1 MNIVNKL
8 TLRHLKLNKKR
19 TLVTIIGVI
28 ISVTMITAV
37 ATFAESFLGTMRNY
51 QIESGGNWHV
61 LYQQVP
67 ADKLD
72 IIYNDKDTK
81 HAILSRDEGYAK
93 LESPQSK
100 SQPYLFVKDYSEQ
113 GFSNFP
119 VELLEG
125 RFPQNSSEIVLQKSL
140 IESGS
145 LSCQIG
151 DTLTLEVGSRTATVE
166 DHSTGEMQT
175 LENLDQRT
183 VVQEGETL
191 QHTSGKTYTV
201 VGFIQKPGFENDW
214 APGIT
219 AIAGLDPNSLQPG
232 ETVDVS
238 VELKTLSRD
247 LYKHAQQI
255 AGELGMPEVRDVET
269 GELLGYRT
277 LDFNSSLLQY
287 SGITNSDSFQMVF
300 YRICAIV
307 IVVIMIGSISLI
319 YNAFSISISE
329 RSRHLGMLASVGA
342 TKAQKRKSVFFE
354 GATIGLIAIP
364 LGILFGIGG
373 MWLTFQCVNPLLRS
387 SANNMELSLT
397 ISWLSILIAVVFSAL
412 TIFISTWI
420 PARRASK
427 ISPIDAIRQ
436 TKDVKLKGKNVKTSR
451 LTRKVFGFEAELALK
466 NLKRNKRRYKA
477 TIFSLTISIL
487 LFLSVSSFMQMLVQ
501 ANRMSAGELGYNFSV
516 DAGTSYSEEKEFF
529 DKAANLPDAGE
540 HLTYETMNTNTVL
553 GESQVSDLRK
563 KGNPPLDEGYYY
575 SVQLV
580 EIDDQAF
587 DAYCKLANIDPAALR
602 GSTVPSG
609 ILFNKA
615 TFQDKKTGKFVEGKS
630 TNLTAGGSI
639 GIYHNSDG
647 KFASPLFEMQVAAVT
662 EQKLELVGNLNGRND
677 VLTLILPRGTLD
689 SVREKLPEDD
699 RFSYTNI
706 VYQSPNPDGL
716 EKDLETLGEGY
727 SVRYSYMN
735 IDSQARKMD
744 QMTMVMLIF
753 AYGFVILIS
762 AIGVANIFNTIST
775 SIQLRKREFAM
786 LKSVG
791 MTPKGFNRMLNYESI
806 FYGIKALL
814 YGIPLSFV
822 AMFLMYYALGEG
834 FTFGFAVPWV
844 PLVIAVVAVF
854 LIVGSTMLYAGH
866 KVKRE
871 NIIDALK
878 EENI

>member
-19 TLVTIIGVI
+19 TLVTVIGVI

-51 QIESGGNWHV
+51 QVESGGNWHV
-61 LYQQVP
+61 FYGEIP

-93 LESPQSK
+93 LEAPQSK

-113 GFSNFP
+113 GFTNFP
-119 VELLEG
+119 VKLLEG
-125 RFPQNSSEIVLQKSL
+125 RFPQNSSEIILQKSL

-145 LSCQIG
+145 LSCQVG
-151 DTLTLEVGSRTATVE
+151 DTLTLQVGSRTATVE
-166 DHSTGEMQT
+166 DHRTGEVQT
-175 LENLDQRT
+175 LEDLDQRT
-183 VVQEGETL
+183 IVQEGETL
-191 QHTSGKTYTV
+191 EHTSTKSYTV
-201 VGFIQKPGFENDW
+201 VGFMEKPGFENDW

-219 AIAGLDPNSLQPG
+219 ALAGLDPNSLQPG
-232 ETVDVS
+232 DLVDVS
-238 VELKTLSRD
+238 VELNTLSRS
-247 LYKHAQQI
+247 LYKHGREI
-255 AGELGMPEVRDVET
+255 AGELGMPEIRDAET
-269 GELLGYRT
+269 GELAGYQN
-277 LDFNSSLLQY
+277 LDFNDSLLQY
-287 SGITNSDSFQMVF
+287 SGITSSDSFQTVF

-354 GATIGLIAIP
+354 GAAIGLVAIP

-387 SANNMELSLT
+387 STNNMELSLT
-397 ISWLSILIAVVFSAL
+397 ISWLSVVVAVIFSAL

-501 ANRMSAGELGYNFSV
+501 ANRMSSGELGYNFNV
-516 DAGTSYSEEKEFF
+516 NAGVSYSEEKEFF
-529 DKAANLPDAGE
+529 DKAVSLPDAGE
-540 HLTYETMNTNTVL
+540 HLTYETMSTSTVL
-553 GESQVSDLRK
+553 GESQASDLRK
-563 KGNPPLDEGYYY
+563 KGDPPLDQGYYY
-575 SVQLV
+575 SIQLV

-587 DAYCKLANIDPAALR
+587 DAYCKLANTDPAALR
-602 GSTVPSG
+602 DSSVPSG

-630 TNLTAGGSI
+630 SNLSAGSSV
-639 GIYHNSDG
+639 GIYSDLDG
-647 KFASPLFEMQVAAVT
+647 NFTSLLFEVQVAAVT
-662 EQKLELVGNLNGRND
+662 DQKLELLGNLNGRNN

-689 SVREKLPEDD
+689 SVREKFPEDD

-706 VYQSPNPDGL
+706 VYQSPNADGL
-716 EKDLETLGEGY
+716 EKDLETLGESY
-727 SVRYSYMN
+727 SIQYSYMN
-735 IDSQARKMD
+735 IDSQAKKMD

-806 FYGIKALL
+806 FSGVKALL

-822 AMFLMYYALGEG
+822 AIFLMYNALGEG
-834 FTFGFAVPWV
+834 FTFGFAVPWI
-844 PLVIAVVAVF
+844 PLVIAIAAVF

-866 KVKRE
+866 RVKRE